1 MKYKGQTTLTQAVSI
16 MYNRTKVDM
25 KIHLTSWGNYAMYI
39 SGTYNSRHKFQ
50 EVETIKSGNTLIFYK
65 EVGENSDL
73 AVLSASLTIPWLYIT
88 TIECDGVSVPPSYF
102 TQSDNWKNAIHY
114 QINGTYSHWVLA
126 ITSEL
131 LNNFSQ

>member
-39 SGTYNSRHKFQ
+39 SGTYDSRHKFQ

-65 EVGENSDL
+65 EVGENPDL
-73 AVLSASLTIPWLYIT
+73 
-88 TIECDGVSVPPSYF
+88 
-102 TQSDNWKNAIHY
+102 
-114 QINGTYSHWVLA
+114 
-126 ITSEL
+126 
-131 LNNFSQ
+131 